1 MGKFKSAGFSLVEMT
16 ITLGLMGAGALFMM
30 NMQENNMRMMA
41 TIEAKINRME
51 MKGIIQ
57 QQILSNPDNC
67 KCLFENASPFNAPQ
81 APPGVSLSGTM
92 PTKLGR
98 YFFPTPGSCAGAT
111 IPNPILEKDKVKD
124 GHLVKDI
131 RIDDVTGFDQLYSGN
146 LTIDL
151 ESVKNTMGAKSF
163 GFKIPISIE
172 TAPSGSGQ
180 KLIGCGEVVSSAP
193 QISVDSADGVGQS
206 ITVPDGTRSFSFPG
220 VSSAAKA
227 LMISYVIGASSEGRS
242 DRNCTISGSG
252 SSIVIG
258 QDSKGDGGQRFIAG
272 TAFVAYKPSMT
283 MSCNN
288 DNSKGSITVIGV
300 LK

>member
-1 MGKFKSAGFSLVEMT
+1 MKTFKASGFSLLEMT
-16 ITLGLMGAGALFMM
+16 ITLGLMGGAALFMM
-30 NMQENNMRMMA
+30 NMQENNMRAIA
-41 TIEAKINRME
+41 TMEAKIHRME
-51 MKGIIQ
+51 MKGMIQ

-67 KCLFENASPFNAPQ
+67 KCLFENAQPFNAP
-81 APPGVSLSGTM
+81 ASPPGISLGGTM

-98 YFFPTPGSCAGAT
+98 FFFATPGSCAGAT
-111 IPNPILEKDKVKD
+111 MPNPILEKDKVKD

-163 GFKIPISIE
+163 GFKIPITIE
-172 TAPSGSGQ
+172 TTPSGSGQ
-180 KLIGCGEVVSSAP
+180 KLIGCGQVAGSEP
-193 QISVDSADGVGQS
+193 QISIDPSDGVGQFIS
-206 ITVPDGTRSFSFPG
+206 VPDGSRSFSFSG
-220 VSSAAKA
+220 VPSSAKA

-242 DRNCTISGSG
+242 DRNCTISGAG
-252 SSIVIG
+252 TSIVIG

-272 TAFVAYKPSMT
+272 TAFVAYRPSMT
-283 MSCNN
+283 MNCNN
-288 DNSKGSITVIGV
+288 DNGRGRITVIGV